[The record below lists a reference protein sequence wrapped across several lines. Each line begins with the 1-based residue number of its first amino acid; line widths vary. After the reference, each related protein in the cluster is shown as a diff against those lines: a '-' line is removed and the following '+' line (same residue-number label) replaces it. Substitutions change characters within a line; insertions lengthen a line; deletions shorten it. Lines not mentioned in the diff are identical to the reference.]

1 MRTRAS
7 LLVVLATA
15 LIAGCGFHL
24 RGDVRLSARMSEP
37 WVEASDRYTPFYDEL
52 TTTLGS
58 AGATLAAGR
67 DAATAV
73 IHVHEDD
80 TGRNVLTIS
89 ARNTP
94 QEYEVFYTVEY
105 SVSAGGQEILPRQ
118 KLTLTRVYA
127 YDDTAVLA
135 KQHEESDI
143 RQALARELAGLVAV
157 RLAAL

>member
-1 MRTRAS
+1 MRPLAIA
-7 LLVVLATA
+7 LLVAGVLMV
-15 LIAGCGFHL
+15 AGCGFQL
-24 RGDVRLSARMSEP
+24 RGDLKLSARMSEP
-37 WVEASDRYTPFYDEL
+37 YVEAADRYTPFYREL
-52 TTTLGS
+52 TATLGA
-58 AGATLAAGR
+58 AGATLVPGKESAS
-67 DAATAV
+67 AV
-73 IHVHEDD
+73 VHVHGDE

-118 KLTLTRVYA
+118 KLTLTRDYA

-135 KQHEESDI
+135 KQHEERDI
-143 RQALARELAGLVAV
+143 RQALARELAGLVAA